1 MDAPSPIHSTVGRPL
16 VYGHRGASAYARDNT
31 VESIAL
37 AVEQGADG
45 VEVDVRATRDGRLIL
60 HHDDREPGFEPLGQ
74 LDFVQVRRDL
84 PFIPTLDEAWG
95 ALGDTAYM
103 NIEVKVDE
111 TDSHR
116 GDRLIGDVVD
126 WIATRDVADRVVL
139 SSFDAWTT
147 RQVRELARRQAIE
160 AEIQSYDEELLS
172 YDERSDLLAAEREQA
187 ARRLAQAEQHSRL
200 WQEAVNDRRRIEA
213 ERDARAAQD
222 AAGYPSSNGLTVSSS
237 AARNRPDMKLA
248 EPRCFSFKRR
258 V

>member
-1 MDAPSPIHSTVGRPL
+1 MDAPSPIHSTAGRPL

-126 WIATRDVADRVVL
+126 WIAARDVADRVVL

-147 RQVRELARRQAIE
+147 RQVRKLAPH
-160 AEIQSYDEELLS
+160 LLTGQLVT
-172 YDERSDLLAAEREQA
+172 RWAP
-187 ARRLAQAEQHSRL
+187 AEQMIPMV
-200 WQEAVNDRRRIEA
+200 A
-213 ERDARAAQD
+213 RDGHRAINLPTDAMEQD
-222 AAGYPSSNGLTVSSS
+222 AAAVVTAAADRGLVVMVWTVDDP
-237 AARNRPDMKLA
+237 ATIQRLA
-248 EPRCFSFKRR
+248 EAGVAAVITNDPPTALEALA
-258 V
+258 

>member
-1 MDAPSPIHSTVGRPL
+1 MDAPSPIHSTAGRPL

-45 VEVDVRATRDGRLIL
+45 VEVDMFEPPWRRTPLIL

-95 ALGDTAYM
+95 ALGDTVYM

-147 RQVRELARRQAIE
+147 RQVRTLAPHLLTGQLVTRWAPVEQMIPMVARDGHQAINLPTDAME
-160 AEIQSYDEELLS
+160 QDPAGIVT
-172 YDERSDLLAAEREQA
+172 AAA
-187 ARRLAQAEQHSRL
+187 
-200 WQEAVNDRRRIEA
+200 DR
-213 ERDARAAQD
+213 
-222 AAGYPSSNGLTVSSS
+222 GSS
-237 AARNRPDMKLA
+237 
-248 EPRCFSFKRR
+248 
-258 V
+258 